1 MQLLIV
7 GAGYVGLTAAAVFA
21 DQGNLVTVLEKDPAR
36 TALLATGIAPF
47 REPGLDSLLAKGIS
61 GERLRVAN
69 DIGAAIEGFDG
80 GSPLLAFVAVG
91 TPPDRRGGTDETEL
105 RSVARE
111 LANAIAAAGIGE
123 LILAFKS
130 TVSAP
135 AAERAAEVARS
146 SAPGLSVLTVINPEF
161 LRAGSAVRDFT
172 EPDRVVVGGSDARAV
187 ELVAGLYERF
197 VPRERIL
204 RMGGES
210 AALVKYAANAMLAT
224 RISFMNEMAA
234 LASATGAD
242 IEEVRIG
249 IGADRRIGADY
260 LAAGIGFGGSCL
272 PKDLSALIAAGE
284 EQGVELGVARAV
296 LAANERQ
303 SHLLLES
310 LAKRVGPLPGRHI
323 AVWGLAFKGGTDD
336 LRSSPG
342 VTLVNELA
350 AAGARITAYEPSPL
364 DRAIVDDVISRGVEF
379 ATSLEESLRGAAALV
394 ITTDCKE
401 FRDAAPA
408 RIASNLEGTLVVDG
422 RNLFDPKAMRAVG
435 LHYIGVGRGEA
446 P

>member
-1 MQLLIV
+1 
-7 GAGYVGLTAAAVFA
+7 
-21 DQGNLVTVLEKDPAR
+21 
-36 TALLATGIAPF
+36 
-47 REPGLDSLLAKGIS
+47 
-61 GERLRVAN
+61 
-69 DIGAAIEGFDG
+69 
-80 GSPLLAFVAVG
+80 
-91 TPPDRRGGTDETEL
+91 
-105 RSVARE
+105 
-111 LANAIAAAGIGE
+111 
-123 LILAFKS
+123 
-130 TVSAP
+130 
-135 AAERAAEVARS
+135 
-146 SAPGLSVLTVINPEF
+146 
-161 LRAGSAVRDFT
+161 
-172 EPDRVVVGGSDARAV
+172 
-187 ELVAGLYERF
+187 
-197 VPRERIL
+197 
-204 RMGGES
+204 
-210 AALVKYAANAMLAT
+210 
-224 RISFMNEMAA
+224 MNEMAA

-364 DRAIVDDVISRGVEF
+364 DRAIVDDAISRGVEI
-379 ATSLEESLRGAAALV
+379 ASSLEESLRGAAALV